1 MPQSRPDDEG
11 TTTMLKS
18 LAIGLLTLTATVST
32 AAFAGTG
39 SAPSGEGLLCYIL
52 PFLCAPQPGHGG
64 GGGVTSAPEIDPE
77 SAAAALTLLAGGLA
91 VLRARRA
98 GKSEKKDS

>member
-1 MPQSRPDDEG
+1 
-11 TTTMLKS
+11 MLKS

-32 AAFAGTG
+32 TAFAGIG
-39 SAPSGEGLLCYIL
+39 SPPPSSEGLLCYIL

-64 GGGVTSAPEIDPE
+64 SGGVTSAPEIDPE

>member
-1 MPQSRPDDEG
+1 
-11 TTTMLKS
+11 MLKS

-39 SAPSGEGLLCYIL
+39 SAPPAGEGIQGILCYIL
-52 PFLCAPQPGHGG
+52 PFLCAPKHGSG
-64 GGGVTSAPEIDPE
+64 PGGGVTAAPEIDPA

-91 VLRARRA
+91 ALRGRRPH
-98 GKSEKKDS
+98 KPE

>member
-1 MPQSRPDDEG
+1 
-11 TTTMLKS
+11 MLKS
-18 LAIGLLTLTATVST
+18 LAIGLLSLTATVST
-32 AAFAGTG
+32 ATFAGTTS
-39 SAPSGEGLLCYIL
+39 SAPPADEGLQGILCWLL
-52 PFLCAPQPGHGG
+52 PVLCEHHSG
-64 GGGVTSAPEIDPE
+64 GGGVTAAPEIDPE

>member
-1 MPQSRPDDEG
+1 MVASDNGIYPVALIVPP
-11 TTTMLKS
+11 
-18 LAIGLLTLTATVST
+18 
-32 AAFAGTG
+32 AAFVTE
-39 SAPSGEGLLCYIL
+39 PPLLRNI
-52 PFLCAPQPGHGG
+52 PP
-64 GGGVTSAPEIDPE
+64 APEIDPE